1 MDDEY
6 GMYGMLCHDRCIL
19 GLCARC
25 MFRIDLVCVCV
36 GGGGGMLIRRLF
48 DRIRIWN
55 TMSGG

>member
-1 MDDEY
+1 
-6 GMYGMLCHDRCIL
+6 MLCHDRCIL